1 MNQLPQGSRNST
13 WLWVGG
19 SLAVI
24 TSVGLVRRDLLP
36 WLLGMDG
43 LWLVGWL
50 FRTFLGFVPIPSKR
64 WLIVAGSLSVVALGG
79 FYLPDMLA
87 WLLVLDGV
95 WVAIFVV
102 DAFRITDPAELD
114 VEREA
119 PPAFSV
125 GRALPVQYAWTNR
138 GDQRVR
144 LLVREVFP
152 EPLGGVQVTP
162 REITIAALGRTREQ
176 LDVMPAHRG
185 KGAGGRLD
193 LRILGPMGLAWRQAR
208 MSLPWDVTVYPS
220 LIGASIRAL
229 PTQATR
235 RREAGFRNIRR
246 LGEGRVFETLK
257 EWVPGDDTRTIDW
270 KATARRGKVMAR
282 QYEDER
288 RQQVLLVI
296 DAGRAMTAESDG
308 VSRLESVIHAAL
320 QLAHSVVEHDD
331 NVGLMVFADEVQTFV
346 APARGRRALRAVLD
360 GLASIEGRIVEPNY
374 PAAFSQLA
382 ARNRKRALTVVFTD
396 VIDRTASEALV
407 AHVGS
412 LRPRHLPLAVTLR
425 DPALEALGTRR
436 PANNV
441 EAFERAAAEELL
453 TAREEALAEMRRK
466 GVLILDVSPKRAAEA
481 VVEQYSQLK
490 RRGLL

>member
-1 MNQLPQGSRNST
+1 MTPAFL
-13 WLWVGG
+13 
-19 SLAVI
+19 
-24 TSVGLVRRDLLP
+24 VGLIPIPTRRWFLVAAGLSLGA
-36 WLLGMDG
+36 LLGVFRSDG
-43 LWLVGWL
+43 
-50 FRTFLGFVPIPSKR
+50 
-64 WLIVAGSLSVVALGG
+64 
-79 FYLPDMLA
+79 LA
-87 WLLVLDGV
+87 WLLVVDAL
-95 WVAIFVV
+95 WLLALVV
-102 DAFRITDPAELD
+102 DALTVADPGAID
-114 VEREA
+114 VVREA
-119 PPAFSV
+119 PAAFSV
-125 GRALPVQYAWTNR
+125 GRALPVNYLWKNR
-138 GDQRVR
+138 GKHPVTLRVR
-144 LLVREVFP
+144 EQFP
-152 EPLGGVQVTP
+152 EPLGGVHTP
-162 REITIAALGRTREQ
+162 LREVVIAGGGQTREQ
-176 LDVMPAHRG
+176 LNVMPAHRG
-185 KGAGGRLD
+185 KGKGGTIYSRT
-193 LRILGPMGLAWRQAR
+193 LGPLGLVWRQTTR
-208 MSLPWDVTVYPS
+208 YLPWDATVYPN

-296 DAGRAMTAESDG
+296 DAGRQMTAESDG

-346 APARGRRALRAVLD
+346 APGRGRRALRAVLD
-360 GLASIEGRIVEPNY
+360 GLASAEGRVVEPNY
-374 PAAFSQLA
+374 PAAFSHLA
-382 ARNRKRALTVVFTD
+382 ARNRKRALTVIFTD

-407 AHVGS
+407 AQVGS

-425 DPALEALGTRR
+425 DPALDALSVRR
-436 PANNV
+436 PSNTQ

-453 TAREEALAEMRRK
+453 SAREEALGEMRRK
-466 GVLILDVSPKRAAEA
+466 GVLILDVAPARAAEA
-481 VVEQYSQLK
+481 VVEQYTQLK

>member
-1 MNQLPQGSRNST
+1 L
-13 WLWVGG
+13 
-19 SLAVI
+19 SLVALL
-24 TSVGLVRRDLLP
+24 GLVR
-36 WLLGMDG
+36 
-43 LWLVGWL
+43 
-50 FRTFLGFVPIPSKR
+50 
-64 WLIVAGSLSVVALGG
+64 
-79 FYLPDMLA
+79 PDALA
-87 WLLVLDGV
+87 WLLV
-95 WVAIFVV
+95 V
-102 DAFRITDPAELD
+102 DAIWLLCLILD
-114 VEREA
+114 IASAPDGSIIEVEREA

-125 GRALPVQYAWTNR
+125 GRALPVLYRWKNQGNR
-138 GDQRVR
+138 TLTLRVR
-144 LLVREVFP
+144 EEFP
-152 EPLGGVQVTP
+152 PPLGGVDATVRQLVVP
-162 REITIAALGRTREQ
+162 PGGVTREQ
-176 LDVMPAHRG
+176 LDVLPAHRG
-185 KGAGGRLD
+185 KGKGGLMHYRM
-193 LRILGPMGLAWRQAR
+193 LGPLGLVWRQAR
-208 MSLPWDVTVYPS
+208 RLLPWDATVYPN

-296 DAGRAMTAESDG
+296 DAGRGMTAESEG
-308 VSRLESVIHAAL
+308 VSRLEAVINAAL

-346 APARGRRALRAVLD
+346 PPGRGRRALRAVLD
-360 GLASIEGRIVEPNY
+360 GLASAEGRVVEPNY

-407 AHVGS
+407 AQVGS

-425 DPALEALGTRR
+425 DPALDALSSRKPVTT
-436 PANNV
+436 
-441 EAFERAAAEELL
+441 EQAFERAAAEELL
-453 TAREEALAEMRRK
+453 GAREEALAEMRRK
-466 GVLILDVSPKRAAEA
+466 GVLILDVPPARAAEA
-481 VVEQYSQLK
+481 VVEQYTQLK